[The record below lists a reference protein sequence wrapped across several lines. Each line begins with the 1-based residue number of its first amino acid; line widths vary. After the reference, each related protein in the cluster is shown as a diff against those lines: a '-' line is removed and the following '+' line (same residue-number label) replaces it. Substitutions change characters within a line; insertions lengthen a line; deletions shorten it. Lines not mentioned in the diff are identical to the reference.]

1 MSDTD
6 NTTKAS
12 SSRVGERKW
21 LFLALMLLAL
31 AAVFIY
37 SNRPVPPSAVEW
49 VADFETAKA
58 KAAESNKLLLIDF
71 YATWCGPCKAMDR
84 QVFPRSEVAQ
94 ALGNWVAV
102 KIDVDKKPQIARDFS
117 VDVMPT
123 LVVLT
128 PAGESIA
135 RVSGY
140 MDVSDFIDW
149 IVRAE
154 KIWAGKA
161 RVAAPTGS

>member
-1 MSDTD
+1 MSETD
-6 NTTKAS
+6 NTSKVSA
-12 SSRVGERKW
+12 SRVGERKW
-21 LFLALMLLAL
+21 LFWALMLLAL

-49 VADFETAKA
+49 VADFGAAKA
-58 KAAESNKLLLIDF
+58 KAAESYKLLLIDF

-102 KIDVDKKPQIARDFS
+102 KVDVDKQPQVARDFG
-117 VDVMPT
+117 VDSMPT

-135 RVSGY
+135 RASGY
-140 MDVSDFIDW
+140 MDASDFIDW
-149 IVRAE
+149 IGRAE
-154 KIWAGKA
+154 KIWAEKA
-161 RVAAPTGS
+161 RPATPAGS